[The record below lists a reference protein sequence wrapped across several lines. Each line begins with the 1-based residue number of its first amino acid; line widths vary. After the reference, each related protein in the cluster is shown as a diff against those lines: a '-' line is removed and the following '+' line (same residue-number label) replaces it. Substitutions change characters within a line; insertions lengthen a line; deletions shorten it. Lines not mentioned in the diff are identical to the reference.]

1 MHIVIKGNGI
11 FELKHMHPLP
21 QLEEGKEKSVGDMEE
36 KIKGY
41 VE

>member
-1 MHIVIKGNGI
+1 MHIVIRGNGI
-11 FELKHMHPLP
+11 IELKYMHPLP
-21 QLEEGKEKSVGDMEE
+21 QLKEGKEKSVGDMEE

>member
-1 MHIVIKGNGI
+1 VHIVIKGNGI

-21 QLEEGKEKSVGDMEE
+21 QSKEGKEKSVGDMEE